1 MSAEDILYKAHNEGI
16 REDVFLE
23 AKRLRKSDPRKY
35 KYTEYADVLD
45 EAYNNVIKRKR
56 KENE

>member
-23 AKRLRKSDPRKY
+23 AKRLRK
-35 KYTEYADVLD
+35 
-45 EAYNNVIKRKR
+45 
-56 KENE
+56 ENE